1 MTVLDNVAFG
11 LKARGLSRSKR
22 YRVAEPFIRKVG
34 LGGFEDALPHQL
46 SGGMRQRVS
55 IARAFATDPEMLLM
69 DEPFAALD
77 EQTRLIMQAELLRI
91 WEETRKTVLYV
102 THSID
107 EAIVLGD
114 RILVMSARPGRIKEV
129 VDVDIVF
136 ARPRFVE
143 QVKSSE
149 QYGGLFGR
157 CGASFATRSL
167 LRSRRSAP
175 QKRR

>member
-1 MTVLDNVAFG
+1 M
-11 LKARGLSRSKR
+11 
-22 YRVAEPFIRKVG
+22 
-34 LGGFEDALPHQL
+34 
-46 SGGMRQRVS
+46 
-55 IARAFATDPEMLLM
+55 
-69 DEPFAALD
+69 
-77 EQTRLIMQAELLRI
+77 
-91 WEETRKTVLYV
+91 
-102 THSID
+102 
-107 EAIVLGD
+107 LGD